1 MHPPPT
7 KLFDPTAANASSDLA
22 MMACRRATATTTS
35 SAQNISISFDG
46 LAELLCGPM
55 NKITTPTHGCK
66 TMPCTL
72 DPYTYAYCV
81 EDAYDH
87 ALWDMDWSR
96 VPPQYNSGVFLIIH

>member
-1 MHPPPT
+1 MVGVGECDGGRGSNGGKMSDGGGGAMKLTHLGSSSPVSVLGCWPSFMHVRWWRGC
-7 KLFDPTAANASSDLA
+7 LRS
-22 MMACRRATATTTS
+22 C
-35 SAQNISISFDG
+35 
-46 LAELLCGPM
+46 
-55 NKITTPTHGCK
+55 THGCK

-72 DPYTYAYCV
+72 DPSTYAYCV